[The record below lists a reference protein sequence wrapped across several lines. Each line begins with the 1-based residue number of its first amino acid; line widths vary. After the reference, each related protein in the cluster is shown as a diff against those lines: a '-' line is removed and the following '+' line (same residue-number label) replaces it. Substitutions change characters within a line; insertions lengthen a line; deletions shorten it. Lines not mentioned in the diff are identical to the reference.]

1 MTYPIFAK
9 LANVKLV
16 RILQKGSVFVN
27 VGVSE
32 WLHDWVKEWL
42 SGWLGEWVSGWV
54 GERVIAMMECYV
66 IICVIHIPIPKYIQ
80 ASQLSQNNHDVFRY
94 TQPMI

>member
-1 MTYPIFAK
+1 M
-9 LANVKLV
+9 
-16 RILQKGSVFVN
+16 
-27 VGVSE
+27 
-32 WLHDWVKEWL
+32 
-42 SGWLGEWVSGWV
+42 